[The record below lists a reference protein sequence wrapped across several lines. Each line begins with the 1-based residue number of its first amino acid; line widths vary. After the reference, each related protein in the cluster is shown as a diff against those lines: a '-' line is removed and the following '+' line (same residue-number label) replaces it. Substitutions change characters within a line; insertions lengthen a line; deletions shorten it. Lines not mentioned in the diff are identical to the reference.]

1 MQYICLQN
9 NCLWGA
15 RRNRGLDNSISH
27 TSKFRCT
34 LYCKRSGAIRVY
46 MQLCPVGGEIM
57 VSWSTTFPGVEIWVH
72 HLSDHCS
79 NSITMVKKDLDE
91 WLVSSSNGQVS
102 GSRVQ
107 TLSTFNY
114 CIRKDYRVYNK
125 ATLDNHEGSERRGRS
140 WGWNIHWQ
148 MCSIRCVVA
157 WYFLL
162 PFAYLF
168 RCNILAPLLGWCARD
183 SSWHLSM
190 RQKSCNQSFERISV
204 SKISLP
210 YMLWGKSGFFMFV
223 IWVSIYQ
230 TSGVY
235 PTSEGEFRI
244 WCLFLFCSWPSNGLH
259 HLTIFWSCARI

>member
-1 MQYICLQN
+1 
-9 NCLWGA
+9 
-15 RRNRGLDNSISH
+15 
-27 TSKFRCT
+27 
-34 LYCKRSGAIRVY
+34 

-79 NSITMVKKDLDE
+79 NSITTVKKDLDE

-125 ATLDNHEGSERRGRS
+125 ATLDNHEGSEHRGRS

-157 WYFLL
+157 WYFLP
-162 PFAYLF
+162 PFASLF

-183 SSWHLSM
+183 SSWRLSM

-210 YMLWGKSGFFMFV
+210 YMLWGESGFLCLSFGSVFIRRQECIQHLKGSLEYGV
-223 IWVSIYQ
+223 CSYSAHGHPTTDSTICPY
-230 TSGVY
+230 SGVV
-235 PTSEGEFRI
+235 PGSKL
-244 WCLFLFCSWPSNGLH
+244 CQHNVSLMLH
-259 HLTIFWSCARI
+259 LQISVWAKSLWH